1 MRPLI
6 FVTLACWRPRWKAA
20 LAYPL
25 WLVAAAA
32 LMAFQSASVAAQT
45 FDRHAENVRYQQ
57 WLGEFRQDLLRLR
70 QSADAQPGDIDALF
84 AGTVVPGSRATA
96 LLEQLAAAHS
106 GGKSGEIHFVG
117 IRRVFLAALSDA
129 VVAGDGG
136 IYPETQTAF
145 QHPALRVRYVHV
157 DGGGRLE
164 RYFNDPEVFKPYR
177 LPEPGVFARNAYPF
191 LLFEERDGKL
201 RLGGVSREFWDLVTF
216 MDALQYA

>member
-1 MRPLI
+1 MPCR
-6 FVTLACWRPRWKAA
+6 RPRWKAA

-25 WLVAAAA
+25 WLAAAAA
-32 LMAFQSASVAAQT
+32 LMAFQSAIAAAQP

-57 WLGEFRQDLLRLR
+57 WLGEFRQDLLGLR
-70 QSADAQPGDIDALF
+70 QSADAQPGDINTLF

-96 LLEQLAAAHS
+96 LLEKLAAAPS
-106 GGKSGEIHFVG
+106 GGTSGEIHFVG

-145 QHPALRVRYVHV
+145 QQPALRVRYVHV

-164 RYFNDPEVFKPYR
+164 RYFDDPEVFKPYR
-177 LPEPGVFARNAYPF
+177 LPESGVFARNAYPF

-201 RLGGVSREFWDLVTF
+201 RLGGVSKEFWDLVTF